1 MEALGRLVNVLASA
15 DDSYIN
21 MRNARGVL
29 FVANQATPETLTL
42 TEARDNAGT
51 GAQVLATIDRYY
63 SSATNGA
70 TWTLRTQ
77 TAAGTIVTQ
86 ADDIVAVDIMA
97 TELSDGFTHVK
108 LAGSG
113 SGVIVGITHDLHV
126 QRAPQNLPAIG
137 GA

>member
-1 MEALGRLVNVLASA
+1 MEALGRLFNVRANA

-21 MRNARGVL
+21 MRNCRGVA
-29 FVANQATPETLTL
+29 FVANQPTPETLTL

-63 SSATNGA
+63 SAATDGA

-77 TAAGTIVTQ
+77 ANAATIVTQ
-86 ADDIVAVDIMA
+86 ADDVVVVDIMA

-113 SGVIVGITHDLHV
+113 TGAITAITHDLHV

-137 GA
+137 AA